1 MRNVYQKKM
10 IELCEKNPNLYML
23 LVDSGD
29 KEYDNLRKS
38 FSDRIIECGISE
50 QNELGVAAGM
60 ASEGL
65 IPVIYGMSP
74 FLIYRG
80 LEFIR
85 DDICLQN
92 LNVKIIGSGAG
103 IIYNNLGPTHHAT
116 EDIGI
121 MRTIPNVK
129 ILSPGSPLEMIPI
142 LDEAILHEGPTY
154 VRMGKAWEDEIYE
167 SLPKEL
173 VEEPV
178 FLKRGREICIISTGS
193 IISTCLKVAKLL
205 EDNKIS
211 TAVINVRM
219 IKPINEKWLL
229 NKIKDF
235 SEVITVEE
243 HNIVNGLG
251 SLVADIIA
259 KYNLNIKL
267 KKIGFNDKF
276 CTDYGWYQDIK
287 KLNGLGIDEIYKKC
301 IQEI

>member
-1 MRNVYQKKM
+1 M

-50 QNELGVAAGM
+50 QNALGVAAGM

>member
-50 QNELGVAAGM
+50 QNALGVAAGM

>member
-50 QNELGVAAGM
+50 QNALGVAAGM

-142 LDEAILHEGPTY
+142 LDEAILHEGDRKS
-154 VRMGKAWEDEIYE
+154 V
-167 SLPKEL
+167 
-173 VEEPV
+173 V
-178 FLKRGREICIISTGS
+178 
-193 IISTCLKVAKLL
+193 
-205 EDNKIS
+205 
-211 TAVINVRM
+211 
-219 IKPINEKWLL
+219 
-229 NKIKDF
+229 
-235 SEVITVEE
+235 
-243 HNIVNGLG
+243 
-251 SLVADIIA
+251 
-259 KYNLNIKL
+259 
-267 KKIGFNDKF
+267 
-276 CTDYGWYQDIK
+276 
-287 KLNGLGIDEIYKKC
+287 
-301 IQEI
+301 